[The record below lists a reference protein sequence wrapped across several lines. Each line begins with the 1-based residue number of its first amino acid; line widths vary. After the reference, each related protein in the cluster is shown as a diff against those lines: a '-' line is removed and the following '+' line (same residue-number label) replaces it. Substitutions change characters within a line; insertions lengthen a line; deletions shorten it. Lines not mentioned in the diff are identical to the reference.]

1 MIHSRGLSPSGGENC
16 HLRAAPSASPAK
28 YRLDPGESIDAP
40 LTFPDASTL
49 TRMLVLIFP
58 VIVARALAVTSGI
71 TWLTMPGG
79 CGPALVSCSVG
90 RGSGATGF
98 TGAAATWGAV
108 AVGGVAAD
116 FCFCASAAAS
126 AAA

>member
-1 MIHSRGLSPSGGENC
+1 MIHSRAPSPSGGANC

-28 YRLDPGESIDAP
+28 YRLDPCESIDAP

-49 TRMLVLIFP
+49 TRMLVLTFP
-58 VIVARALAVTSGI
+58 VMVARALGVTSGI

-79 CGPALVSCSVG
+79 GGPALVSRSAG

-98 TGAAATWGAV
+98 TGTAATGGAV
-108 AVGGVAAD
+108 AVGG
-116 FCFCASAAAS
+116 
-126 AAA
+126 